1 MVWRWE
7 TENDFFSG
15 SEKSVTGSSCQNKLP
30 ITFLSSNAPSQPIF
44 FGKLSQMKFSRG
56 RLLQMMPRGQTGC
69 PANCSINKMAGL
81 RCGDLGKLV
90 RYIVD

>member
-1 MVWRWE
+1 MVWRWK

-15 SEKSVTGSSCQNKLP
+15 SEKSGTGSSCQNKLP

-69 PANCSINKMAGL
+69 RENCSINKMAEL